1 MNKRRRR
8 RNGKEFSNSIQ
19 QNKKREGN
27 PNTMEGNKNKVS
39 LITREQKKDT
49 RKFKGHF

>member
-8 RNGKEFSNSIQ
+8 RNGTEFSNSIQ

-39 LITREQKKDT
+39 LITRGTKKGY
-49 RKFKGHF
+49 KKV